1 MTIELTFTTDSRGN
15 LIMFVI
21 QYQCNFTFNSMSH
34 FDYRIDI
41 HDRFERESRPV
52 CHSVAMCFTF
62 NSISHFDYRIDIHDR
77 FERES
82 RHVCHS
88 VAMCFYI

>member
-1 MTIELTFTTDSRGN
+1 MI
-15 LIMFVI
+15 
-21 QYQCNFTFNSMSH
+21 H

-52 CHSVAMCFTF
+52 CHSVAMSVTF
-62 NSISHFDYRIDIHDR
+62 NSMSHFNYRIDIHDK

-82 RHVCHS
+82 CPVCHS
-88 VAMCFYI
+88 IAM